1 MPKQYFSRR
10 TFEFLR
16 DLEANNE
23 KAWWEANKD
32 RYVADVREP
41 ALDFIADFGS
51 KLHGL
56 SPHFVADTRLNGG
69 SLMRP
74 YRDVR
79 FSSDKTPYKTN
90 VGIQFRHA
98 AGKDVHA
105 PGFYL
110 HLAPSDCFTG
120 AGMWR
125 PETKVAKAIREQ
137 IYERPDAWRKATRS
151 RRFLDAWDL
160 DPGED
165 EMLKRVPREF
175 DPEFPFA
182 DDLRMKS
189 FIASMPLT
197 QKTVTSNDLAAELER
212 SYRAASGLTRFLCE
226 AVGLPY

>member
-10 TFEFLR
+10 TFDFLR
-16 DLEANNE
+16 ELEANNE
-23 KAWWEANKD
+23 KPWWEANKD
-32 RYVADVREP
+32 RYIAEVREP
-41 ALDFIADFGS
+41 ALDFIADFGA
-51 KLHGL
+51 KLDKL

-98 AGKDVHA
+98 SGKDVHA

-125 PETKVAKAIREQ
+125 PEPKVAKAIRER
-137 IYERPDAWRKATRS
+137 ISEHPDDWKKATRAK
-151 RRFLDAWDL
+151 RFMDAWDL
-160 DPGED
+160 DPGEE
-165 EMLKRVPREF
+165 EMLKRVPKEF
-175 DPEFPFA
+175 DPAFAFA

-189 FIASMPLT
+189 FIASRPLT
-197 QKTVTSNDLAAELER
+197 QKVIISDGLVAELER
-212 SYRAASGLTRFLCE
+212 SYRAAADFTRFLCD
-226 AVGLPY
+226 AVGLAY